1 MPKHSYLIVATE
13 EGASARDL
21 KISDIELT
29 DVTRKIETL
38 EAQIIGLNAIVIQLS
53 KELKETQKDLD
64 SQALANQL

>member
-13 EGASARDL
+13 ESASARDL

-64 SQALANQL
+64 SQALASQL